1 MRITL
6 PLLCSTIALSACSY
20 EETELQ
26 HFDFTGTVKIP
37 VEALTLTIMDEDNN
51 ETVIENDPRTIGP
64 VYVGVFPSIRDD
76 LFSYPH
82 PEMGPVLDED
92 LPGNT
97 YPYGGTT
104 VGRFDWGCYE
114 ELKCKIVTGRYESYD
129 EILEFFSEIGQPVLD
144 ESGTEVGS
152 DLEFRERCYEVL
164 FLTSDDEVSFVNP
177 GNLDFELEGDY
188 WVADVELNHTYFKL
202 DEEGNGPK
210 VWGWVD
216 MPSRTYNYASCDKD
230 AGDQI
235 FWYDEEYTTGTNHM
249 DILNYPGLYIDS
261 GDYVAE
267 DSDDNELTATDSSF
281 ELVLGV
287 RNDD

>member
-6 PLLCSTIALSACSY
+6 PILCSTIALSACSY
-20 EETELQ
+20 EETELR
-26 HFDFTGTVKIP
+26 HYDFTGTVKIP

-129 EILEFFSEIGQPVLD
+129 EILDFFSGIGQPVID
-144 ESGTEVGS
+144 ETGAEVGS

-177 GNLDFELEGDY
+177 NDVDFELEGDY

-202 DEEGNGPK
+202 DEDGNGPK